1 MNATAQRN
9 LEILNAAGFAPLSH
23 EDGYDLVC
31 SATHFAHVFNNGSWS
46 IFVLGADSDLL
57 EDALF
62 AGMGPHSLKK
72 SVAQVRA

>member
-23 EDGYDLVC
+23 EDGYDIVC
-31 SATHFAHVFNNGSWS
+31 SATHFAHVFEYGDWS
-46 IFVLGADSDLL
+46 IFVLGAKSTLL

-62 AGMGPHSLKK
+62 AGRSANSLNK
-72 SVAQVRA
+72 SIKNL